1 MLRKRKELILA
12 VVFTVCLLIIIV
24 QSSVLNSFFASKA
37 LSRNKK
43 KQEKV
48 VLGRKQ
54 LIPEPKEVIRKPS
67 SGVPALEKPV
77 EVTTTSQL
85 ETISRL
91 KKKSFKRYRQLGFGL
106 NF

>member
-12 VVFTVCLLIIIV
+12 VVFTVCLLIIV

-54 LIPEPKEVIRKPS
+54 LIPEPKEVIRKQPS

-91 KKKSFKRYRQLGFGL
+91 KKKSFKRY
-106 NF
+106 

>member
-12 VVFTVCLLIIIV
+12 VVFIVCLLIIV
-24 QSSVLNSFFASKA
+24 QSSVLNSFFVSKA

-67 SGVPALEKPV
+67 SGVPGLEKPV

-91 KKKSFKRYRQLGFGL
+91 KKKSFKRY
-106 NF
+106 

>member
-12 VVFTVCLLIIIV
+12 VVFTVCLLIIV
-24 QSSVLNSFFASKA
+24 QSSVLNSFFVSKA
-37 LSRNKK
+37 LPRNKK

-67 SGVPALEKPV
+67 SGAGVPVLEKPV

-91 KKKSFKRYRQLGFGL
+91 KKKSFKRY
-106 NF
+106 